1 MVVSGGKKY
10 MTDKR
15 YNNWTISGPNNSNLR
30 GKSLNYN
37 TKEKMETIG
46 DNKAN
51 INRLAK
57 GLMSYKL

>member
-37 TKEKMETIG
+37 TKEKM
-46 DNKAN
+46 
-51 INRLAK
+51 
-57 GLMSYKL
+57 